1 MLYLIILII
10 YSLLLAIKQD
20 YFRLNS
26 MIIQELSILIP
37 VYNDE
42 ATSLVKSLHKQAQA
56 VSGLCYEIIVFD
68 DGSTNKKTIENNYSL
83 TLLPNCRYICSEH
96 HDCRAA
102 MRNSLVRQA
111 KYEWHL
117 MIDARLILVNNDFL
131 IRYLSCGVRVGE
143 VACGGVCVDGGSL
156 TVQLYREN
164 LRFRYEKHEES
175 KHSYIVRKSE
185 PYKSFR
191 TTNFFY
197 HKSVLEQVPYNEQV
211 KGYGYEDV
219 LLGKALSEKK
229 IKVTHIDNP
238 VAYTEFEENLVYLRK
253 IEEALRTLHAFEGE
267 LNDYSP
273 LLHARNILRKFH
285 LLGAFRKFH
294 ALYKGWELMNLCS
307 NMPSLFIFK
316 LYKLGYY
323 VSL

>member
-1 MLYLIILII
+1 M
-10 YSLLLAIKQD
+10 
-20 YFRLNS
+20 
-26 MIIQELSILIP
+26 
-37 VYNDE
+37 
-42 ATSLVKSLHKQAQA
+42 
-56 VSGLCYEIIVFD
+56 
-68 DGSTNKKTIENNYSL
+68 

-238 VAYTEFEENLVYLRK
+238 VAYTKFEQNKVYLRK
-253 IEEALRTLHAFEGE
+253 IEEALSTLHAFEGE
-267 LNDYSP
+267 LNNYSP
-273 LLHARNILRKFH
+273 LLHARNILRKLH
-285 LLGAFRKFH
+285 LLGPFRKFH
-294 ALYKGWELMNLCS
+294 ALCKGWELMNLCS
-307 NMPSLFIFK
+307 NKPSLFIFK